1 MNQPPSQTI
10 SQYPFANVEGNLFPP
25 VCLSS
30 HNDPTMII
38 KRTLPQQR
46 VSLALDPRPL
56 TKICKQYVGE
66 PDFPTPEP
74 PANMVFPMGGSFYPP
89 TRYAE
94 AIDKE
99 SSLRTLDHRLDRWCT
114 ERQYIPSE
122 DSNMYISN
130 TTLPDRKPIS
140 NAFIS
145 ELSMP
150 SALLRPSTDTCRT
163 ENDKAYMQ
171 RSSRLFHNPTKM
183 DRYGAEKYYALPDGH
198 ERGYPMPH
206 GGVTPVQPTKQALTA
221 SMSNASIGTAFIP
234 ESQLLSAQT
243 SGTSFVGTST
253 AARAAPVW

>member
-1 MNQPPSQTI
+1 MNQPPSQTV
-10 SQYPFANVEGNLFPP
+10 SRYPFKHVEGNLFPP
-25 VCLSS
+25 VCLRS
-30 HNDPTMII
+30 HWDPTQML
-38 KRTLPQQR
+38 KRTLPGQK
-46 VSLALDPRPL
+46 VGLPMDFRPL
-56 TKICKQYVGE
+56 VKVCKNYVTSAPPE
-66 PDFPTPEP
+66 MAPEP

-122 DSNMYISN
+122 DSTMYVAGSTVPDRQPISN
-130 TTLPDRKPIS
+130 T
-140 NAFIS
+140 FVS

-150 SALLRPSTDTCRT
+150 KALLRQDMNTCRT
-163 ENDKAYMQ
+163 ENDRAYMQ
-171 RSSRLFHNPTKM
+171 RSGRLFGNPTKQ
-183 DRYGAEKYYALPDGH
+183 DRYGAEKYYALPGGH
-198 ERGYPMPH
+198 KQGYPMPH
-206 GGVTPVQPTKQALTA
+206 GGVPYVRPTKQAMTA
-221 SMSNASIGTAFIP
+221 RQMPIA

>member
-1 MNQPPSQTI
+1 
-10 SQYPFANVEGNLFPP
+10 
-25 VCLSS
+25 
-30 HNDPTMII
+30 
-38 KRTLPQQR
+38 
-46 VSLALDPRPL
+46 
-56 TKICKQYVGE
+56 
-66 PDFPTPEP
+66 
-74 PANMVFPMGGSFYPP
+74 MVFPMGGSFYPP

-114 ERQYIPSE
+114 DTQYIPSE
-122 DSNMYISN
+122 DSTMYVAGS
-130 TTLPDRKPIS
+130 TVPDRQPIS

-171 RSSRLFHNPTKM
+171 RSSRLFNNTTKQ

-221 SMSNASIGTAFIP
+221 SIGTASIP
-234 ESQLLSAQT
+234 ESQSRPAQT
-243 SGTSFVGTST
+243 SGTSFVGVST
-253 AARAAPVW
+253 AARAARVW

>member
-1 MNQPPSQTI
+1 MD
-10 SQYPFANVEGNLFPP
+10 F
-25 VCLSS
+25 
-30 HNDPTMII
+30 
-38 KRTLPQQR
+38 
-46 VSLALDPRPL
+46 RPL
-56 TKICKQYVGE
+56 VKVCKNYVTSAPAE
-66 PDFPTPEP
+66 MAPEP

-89 TRYAE
+89 SRYAD

-122 DSNMYISN
+122 NSTMYIAGS
-130 TTLPDRKPIS
+130 TVPDRQPIS

-150 SALLRPSTDTCRT
+150 SALLRPNTETCRS
-163 ENDKAYMQ
+163 ENDKAYML
-171 RSSRLFHNPTKM
+171 RSSRLFHNPTKL
-183 DRYGAEKYYALPDGH
+183 DRYGAEKYYALPGGH
-198 ERGYPMPH
+198 EQGYPMPH

-221 SMSNASIGTAFIP
+221 SMNAASMGTAFKA

-253 AARAAPVW
+253 AQRAAPVW